1 MVDSVGGLEGPA
13 AMHARKLAD
22 PEAQGPRGGQPV
34 INSPL
39 AGSAGR
45 AAGHQLAPGRV
56 VSRFRYTSPDAFS
69 GLGSPSDPI
78 VPARE
83 RSPGGDPGVGRSWE
97 PNKIELLTP
106 SHKAE
111 PKETWYPSRMKLI
124 VCLLI
129 LVLASSSIIWLLL
142 QVGNTDVSIACE
154 TCVVFVSPYTNTH
167 K

>member
-13 AMHARKLAD
+13 VMHARKLAD

-34 INSPL
+34 INSPPGVMPVRSASPIAL
-39 AGSAGR
+39 GSE
-45 AAGHQLAPGRV
+45 
-56 VSRFRYTSPDAFS
+56 
-69 GLGSPSDPI
+69 LGSPSDATG
-78 VPARE
+78 PARGQ
-83 RSPGGDPGVGRSWE
+83 SPGGYPGVEHSLE
-97 PNKIELLTP
+97 PHQIVLLTP

-111 PKETWYPSRMKLI
+111 PKETWYPSRMTLI

-129 LVLASSSIIWLLL
+129 LVLASSSIIWLWL

-154 TCVVFVSPYTNTH
+154 TCVVFVSPYANTH

>member
-1 MVDSVGGLEGPA
+1 MVDSVGCEEGLA
-13 AMHARKLAD
+13 AFHARKLAD
-22 PEAQGPRGGQPV
+22 PEAQGPRGGQSV
-34 INSPL
+34 INTPL
-39 AGSAGR
+39 AVMPADGPRG
-45 AAGHQLAPGRV
+45 GDRV

-97 PNKIELLTP
+97 PNKIVLLTP

-111 PKETWYPSRMKLI
+111 PKETWYPSRMTLI

-129 LVLASSSIIWLLL
+129 LVLASSSIIWLWL

-154 TCVVFVSPYTNTH
+154 TCVVFVSPYANTH